1 MDRLR
6 VREQRHNLTLQQVG
20 VTPVTSLIA
29 CIYNASVRKANGL
42 SIECNERLLQM
53 FSGIHRRVSEKEL
66 TIVQLR
72 ECIGAAESRH
82 WVTHQT

>member
-6 VREQRHNLTLQQVG
+6 VREQRRKLTLQQVG

-29 CIYNASVRKANGL
+29 CIYKASVSKANGL
-42 SIECNERLLQM
+42 SSECDERLLQR

-66 TIVQLR
+66 TVVQLR

-82 WVTHQT
+82 